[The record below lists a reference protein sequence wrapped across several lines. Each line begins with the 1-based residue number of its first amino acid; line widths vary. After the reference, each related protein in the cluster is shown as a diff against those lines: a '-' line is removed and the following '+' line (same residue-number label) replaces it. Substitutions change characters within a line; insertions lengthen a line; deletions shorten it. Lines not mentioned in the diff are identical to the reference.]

1 MEILLLLLHHRAT
14 FATFLGHD
22 IGLSQYRVNVQAAV
36 LEAAAVLVQG
46 QELVQVLVL
55 EPA

>member
-1 MEILLLLLHHRAT
+1 
-14 FATFLGHD
+14 
-22 IGLSQYRVNVQAAV
+22 LSQYRVNVQAAV